1 MDVVEALRK
10 RNSTRAF
17 RPDPVPDDVLR
28 AILDAAREAPSWS
41 NTQPYLIAMA
51 SGPKCAALRH
61 DMLDAFDTK
70 VPDGDYPLLVEY
82 PTPLRERRHAT
93 GFGLYDKL
101 GIARED
107 KPARAMQFR
116 KNFAFFDAPAVLFL
130 FAHDALGVYSVLDAG
145 IYLGAILLAATNVG
159 VQTCSQAALASF
171 PDVVRKHFDVPERYK
186 LLCGVALGYAA
197 DDVVNSFRP
206 ARLSVEQM
214 TIPPRS

>member
-1 MDVVEALRK
+1 
-10 RNSTRAF
+10 
-17 RPDPVPDDVLR
+17 
-28 AILDAAREAPSWS
+28 
-41 NTQPYLIAMA
+41 
-51 SGPKCAALRH
+51 
-61 DMLDAFDTK
+61 MLDAFDTK